1 MYKVIDQSDVQHVIL
16 DFVFAWVVCIFVD
29 PGTKVW
35 SEWET
40 QLPMQIYLCCRVL
53 RLLILPVW
61 AFCWM
66 QSTQQLKPD
75 PHSPSQSW
83 LWQFVCTTSS
93 FMGLCWTVGLIRMT
107 HALIWPH
114 LSRSAKEEQRPP
126 QWTSTHQCIIH
137 WIPVS
142 TQLWMNL
149 NWVNIWFCFSN
160 QFCRK

>member
-1 MYKVIDQSDVQHVIL
+1 LSLHGL
-16 DFVFAWVVCIFVD
+16 FAFVD

-40 QLPMQIYLCCRVL
+40 QLPMQSIFVVGFYGFLSYL
-53 RLLILPVW
+53 W

-93 FMGLCWTVGLIRMT
+93 FMGHCNSRELHMLWYDHIIKISKGRAKAATMNQHPPVHHPLDARYYSVVDE
-107 HALIWPH
+107 PQ
-114 LSRSAKEEQRPP
+114 LS
-126 QWTSTHQCIIH
+126 
-137 WIPVS
+137 
-142 TQLWMNL
+142 
-149 NWVNIWFCFSN
+149 
-160 QFCRK
+160 